1 MDDLSSIYNLFAA
14 TAARH
19 GELPFLAV
27 PPRVAGEWRVP
38 VELSYRQV
46 LEQAGRLSAAY
57 ASRGY
62 GEGDVV
68 ALAFESRPEHILHYL
83 ALNSIG
89 ACTVPLN
96 TDLTPHEIAYVL
108 NHSRSSAIVAMP
120 ELRDKVHAAI
130 VEAARDIPIAFSDP
144 AELPAVRPDRWQFPP
159 SENVPDR
166 PAAVLY
172 TSGTTGKPKGCV
184 LSNCYALASGRGYGS
199 PNEALTLRT
208 GVDRVLNPLPLYH
221 MNSLML
227 TAGGVIDR
235 GACLVLP
242 GRFSLTHWWEDV
254 RTTGATRFHYLGLM
268 IPALMTLPPSQKD
281 QQHGVKNGLGA
292 GVDPG
297 VHAAFEERF
306 GVPLH
311 EVWGMTETGRGLLV
325 AEEPRY
331 IDTRAC
337 GRPRKGIEA
346 RIIRDDGSP
355 APDGEPGELVIR
367 SAEPDPRYGFFSGY
381 LHDPEATEAVWKDG
395 WFHSGDICTRSP
407 DGMFYFVDRKK
418 NIVRRSGENISSAE
432 VEAVLSADPYVAQV
446 AVLAVPDA
454 MRDEEVMACI
464 VLKAGEPGRATAH
477 AIFEAARTKL
487 AYFKLPGWILFL
499 DNLPV
504 TGTQKVQK
512 HLIFPEGFTESERRS
527 GLFDL
532 REGKK
537 RDDAFGKNTMKV

>member
-1 MDDLSSIYNLFAA
+1 MDDFSSIYGLFAA

-19 GELPFLAV
+19 GDLPFLAV
-27 PPRVAGEWRVP
+27 PPRVADEWKVP
-38 VELSYRQV
+38 AELSYGQV
-46 LEQAGRLSAAY
+46 LRQAENLAAAY

-68 ALAFESRPEHILHYL
+68 ALAFESRPEHMLHYL

-89 ACTVPLN
+89 ACIVPLN

-108 NHSRSSAIVAMP
+108 DHSQSSAIVAMP
-120 ELRDKVHAAI
+120 ELRDKLQAA
-130 VEAARDIPIAFSDP
+130 VAEAARDIPIAFSDP
-144 AELPAVRPDRWQFPP
+144 AALPEADPGRWRFPAAD
-159 SENVPDR
+159 SVLDR

-242 GRFSLTHWWEDV
+242 GRFSLNNWWEDV

-268 IPALMTLPPSQKD
+268 IPALMTLPASPKD
-281 QQHGVKNGLGA
+281 RQHNVRNALGA

-325 AEEPRY
+325 AEEPRH

-337 GRPRKGIEA
+337 GKPRKGIEA
-346 RIIRDDGSP
+346 RIVRDDGSP

-367 SAEPDPRYGFFSGY
+367 STEPNPRYGFFSGY
-381 LHDPEATEAVWKDG
+381 LHDPEATEAAWKDG

-432 VEAVLSADPYVAQV
+432 VEATLSADPHVAQV
-446 AVLAVPDA
+446 AVLAVPDS

-464 VLKAGEPGRATAH
+464 VLKAGQADRATAE
-477 AIFEAARTKL
+477 AIVDAARTKL
-487 AYFKLPGWILFL
+487 AYFKLPGWIFFL
-499 DNLPV
+499 ENLPV

-512 HLIFPEGFTESERRS
+512 HLLLPNGFSESEKYAN
-527 GLFDL
+527 LFDL
-532 REGKK
+532 RDKKK
-537 RDDAFGKNTMKV
+537 RNFSTRMEEVKA